1 MYTSVIRL
9 DLLYDTRDHELSEDS
24 PLHERERRFVIGGI
38 ALAAATAATAMGVY
52 NTIQIEFLKTEL
64 TEVKENSRR
73 LFEIA
78 DIQEHQLRQVE
89 ISINIISTQLIENLQ
104 NDPALY
110 DSRLTRVENQ
120 IRDRLRAATHALQA
134 AQHNRLSIDYL
145 SPNLVKGLFKK
156 LEKAAAD
163 FDCELLT
170 KFPSDL
176 YQLETS
182 LLYDGVSTH
191 LLLHIPMIPKQS
203 LLRLFRL
210 HPFPLPIFES
220 HFMTPNVKK

>member
-1 MYTSVIRL
+1 MPIFDDQDHPQYISTECQENLAQNIDASCNT
-9 DLLYDTRDHELSEDS
+9 DWDPGKHELSEDS

-38 ALAAATAATAMGVY
+38 ALAATTAATAMGVY

-73 LFEIA
+73 LFEVA
-78 DIQEHQLRQVE
+78 DIQEHQLLQVE

-120 IRDRLRAATHALQA
+120 IRDKLRATTHALQA

-145 SPNLVKGLFKK
+145 SPQSHQRAV
-156 LEKAAAD
+156 
-163 FDCELLT
+163 
-170 KFPSDL
+170 
-176 YQLETS
+176 QETRENS
-182 LLYDGVSTH
+182 CG
-191 LLLHIPMIPKQS
+191 
-203 LLRLFRL
+203 F
-210 HPFPLPIFES
+210 
-220 HFMTPNVKK
+220 